1 MPAAVASPTP
11 LLTTSAPASKFS
23 EWRRQRFVLFVALLV
38 VLPVAG
44 MLLGKS
50 AFDKHD
56 SSGPGTLDANYKIET
71 ETRNGSVESV
81 KYVVTYKFD
90 VNGKQYTGKDT
101 ISTEPSVPEVT
112 VYYMA
117 DNPQENALSQG
128 RIKTINLV
136 FSGIAFLIALIAYGL
151 LPKKNRFAAGTAPQ
165 AAAAGVGDPGYEYMS
180 MKRGKYDAWV
190 HVHISF
196 FVETVMLASLAAVVL
211 AAVFHYEATSYT
223 ILGVATFVAIA
234 TTLWIYVDRWSCIE
248 AFSSRFCSGLAN
260 FSILY
265 VPAIAFVYANI
276 RGLKKLRGR

>member
-1 MPAAVASPTP
+1 M
-11 LLTTSAPASKFS
+11 TTSAPTSKFS
-23 EWRRQRFVLFVALLV
+23 EWRRQRFYLFVVLLV

-44 MLLGKS
+44 VLLGKS

-56 SSGPGTLDANYKIET
+56 SSGPGTLDANYTIQT

-101 ISTEPSVPEVT
+101 ISTEPSDPEVT

-151 LPKKNRFAAGTAPQ
+151 LPKKNRFAAGAAPQ
-165 AAAAGVGDPGYEYMS
+165 AAGVGDPGYEYLR

-190 HVHISF
+190 HVHIAF
-196 FVETVMLASLAAVVL
+196 FVEAVMVASFAAVVL
-211 AAVFHYEATSYT
+211 AIIFHYEATSYT
-223 ILGVATFVAIA
+223 ILGVATFVAIV
-234 TTLWIYVDRWSCIE
+234 TTLGIYVDRWSCIE

-265 VPAIAFVYANI
+265 VPVIAFVYANI
-276 RGLKKLRGR
+276 RGMKKLRGR